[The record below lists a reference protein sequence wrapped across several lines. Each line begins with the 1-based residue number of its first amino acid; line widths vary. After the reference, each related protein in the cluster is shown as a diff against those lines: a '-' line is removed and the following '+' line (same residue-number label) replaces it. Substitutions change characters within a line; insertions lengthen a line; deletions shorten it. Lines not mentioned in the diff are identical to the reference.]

1 MPRNA
6 GSAPSAASTA
16 SLARAPAIARVPDRT
31 IDMGGNMVRIF
42 VPQAIPEVAVER
54 MKQLGEVSVYAGTDG
69 PIPHAEL
76 VEAVRDKDILYAM
89 GEIEYDRAVIAAAKP
104 LKMVAAMHMKATFVD
119 QKACTERGVPV
130 SGLPNFV
137 AKTTAEFTFAMIMA
151 AAWNLQ
157 DARRFL
163 EDGRWTQNQST
174 AFLGT
179 RLFGKTLGIVGMGT
193 VGSHVARRAAASE
206 MKIIYNKRS
215 RLGPA
220 EEFALGN
227 AEYRSLE
234 DLFAQSDFVS
244 INAGLTAATRGLVG
258 EELISLMKPSAIL
271 VNTARG
277 AILDEAALERALR
290 EGRIRGAAL
299 DVFEVEVPEPGP
311 GPRKGLYQL
320 PNVVLTP
327 HIGSAARETREEM
340 ALRTVSNIER
350 FLAGKRPFDVLNPEV
365 YGEAARNEEVI
376 G

>member
-16 SLARAPAIARVPDRT
+16 SLARAPAIARAPDRT

-193 VGSHVARRAAASE
+193 VGSHVARRAAACE

-234 DLFAQSDFVS
+234 DLFAQSDFIS

>member
-234 DLFAQSDFVS
+234 DLFAQSDFIS

>member
-16 SLARAPAIARVPDRT
+16 SLARAPAIARAPDRT

-89 GEIEYDRAVIAAAKP
+89 GEIEYDRGVIAAAKP

-234 DLFAQSDFVS
+234 DLFAQSDFIS

-340 ALRTVSNIER
+340 ALRTVANIER

>member
-1 MPRNA
+1 
-6 GSAPSAASTA
+6 
-16 SLARAPAIARVPDRT
+16 
-31 IDMGGNMVRIF
+31 MVRIF

-89 GEIEYDRAVIAAAKP
+89 GEIEYDRGVIAAAKP

-163 EDGRWTQNQST
+163 EDGKWTQNQST

-193 VGSHVARRAAASE
+193 VGSHVTRRAAACE
-206 MKIIYNKRS
+206 MNIIYNKRS
-215 RLGPA
+215 RLSPA
-220 EEFALGN
+220 EEFALGD

-340 ALRTVSNIER
+340 ALRTVANIER